1 MSDGG
6 LYGALENI
14 HSELAMTRIYIL
26 KYQAIDEV
34 FHKAGTSA
42 LNIRV
47 REGRGQG
54 VR

>member
-1 MSDGG
+1 MVRWK
-6 LYGALENI
+6 NI

-26 KYQAIDEV
+26 KYQAIVV